1 MIHHDLIPACIV
13 SGAFLLVFAA
23 AELWRI
29 LGRPSKEATRKLVH
43 FSCGTICLGFS
54 YLLRSHWTV
63 LTLCF
68 LFVAIMV
75 FTKRFGLLPSIHG
88 VERKS
93 QGSLYYPVAVYVSF
107 VLSSAFHR
115 PDLYLIGILV
125 LAVSDSL
132 AALVGGRY
140 GFKVYIVEE
149 HHKSLE
155 GSVFFFLATFIIIH
169 LCLLL
174 LSPVDRAVSVLMAV
188 YCSLLVTAF
197 ESISL
202 GGADNLFIPLGTIVL
217 LQRVADKGIF
227 PLAARITAVAS
238 LFALVYLLS
247 RRFKRFGIT
256 AIIGLALTGYAAL
269 MYGGP
274 AWLVPVVVG
283 IALFTTLDIF
293 IEEGP
298 TVDTVYRIRPVFYL
312 LFVSFAWTVVAG
324 INAPFRN
331 AAFVSFVTNI
341 TANFGILWQ
350 RRARMTGHPYRLPLP
365 LWLRNAHC
373 CVRALA
379 LTLVFAVPTV
389 LLDPRLSAPFTIGAT
404 AAGTI
409 AIELVYWF
417 VERRKRGTWSDMTFL
432 RFTALVSALVTVL
445 LFAASVWF
453 YNIDTGAAL
462 K

>member
-1 MIHHDLIPACIV
+1 
-13 SGAFLLVFAA
+13 
-23 AELWRI
+23 
-29 LGRPSKEATRKLVH
+29 
-43 FSCGTICLGFS
+43 
-54 YLLRSHWTV
+54 
-63 LTLCF
+63 
-68 LFVAIMV
+68 
-75 FTKRFGLLPSIHG
+75 
-88 VERKS
+88 
-93 QGSLYYPVAVYVSF
+93 
-107 VLSSAFHR
+107 
-115 PDLYLIGILV
+115 
-125 LAVSDSL
+125 
-132 AALVGGRY
+132 
-140 GFKVYIVEE
+140 
-149 HHKSLE
+149 
-155 GSVFFFLATFIIIH
+155 
-169 LCLLL
+169 
-174 LSPVDRAVSVLMAV
+174 
-188 YCSLLVTAF
+188 
-197 ESISL
+197 
-202 GGADNLFIPLGTIVL
+202 
-217 LQRVADKGIF
+217 
-227 PLAARITAVAS
+227 
-238 LFALVYLLS
+238 
-247 RRFKRFGIT
+247 
-256 AIIGLALTGYAAL
+256 
-269 MYGGP
+269 
-274 AWLVPVVVG
+274 
-283 IALFTTLDIF
+283 
-293 IEEGP
+293 
-298 TVDTVYRIRPVFYL
+298 VFYL